1 MSTATLLLF
10 ILASAVAIVT
20 PGPTVLLAMS
30 NGSRHGVRTACWGM
44 GGAIMAD
51 LIMVGA
57 VASGLGVVLAASEV
71 AFHLLK
77 WAGAAYLAYLGWKML
92 RSDAALVMPAVGPD
106 AARPDGLK
114 LGLRSFVVAITN
126 PKLLLFMSAFL
137 PQFIDTQ
144 APLLP
149 QYLTVA
155 CVLALMNLATML
167 AYATLGAQLVRA
179 FQGSGLRWL
188 NRVCGTLM
196 IGLAGTLALYRRSG
210 S

>member
-1 MSTATLLLF
+1 MCIRDRLF

-71 AFHLLK
+71 AFHILK
-77 WAGAAYLAYLGWKML
+77 WDGAAYLAYLGWKML
-92 RSDAALVMPAVGPD
+92 RSDAALVMPAAAPD

-149 QYLTVA
+149 QYLTAVSYTH
-155 CVLALMNLATML
+155 L
-167 AYATLGAQLVRA
+167 TLPTKA
-179 FQGSGLRWL
+179 
-188 NRVCGTLM
+188 
-196 IGLAGTLALYRRSG
+196 
-210 S
+210 